1 MSPGDSPNDDRQPQH
16 DNDMADRKQ
25 SEQHAAQRQKELLAE
40 ALEKARTEG
49 GVLLNQ
55 AGKTAP
61 RLHPRDT
68 GVSAFNALVLALH
81 SDRGG
86 YRTNLYTP
94 FPRAKRDG
102 DAVKDGEKGV
112 PFIWYRWNEYRSK
125 ADEGKTVTKA
135 EYDALPAERKEDYSP
150 VRDRQVRTLFNIEQT
165 TLPLSDP
172 EAFRKAL
179 KEHGTPA
186 DRQVKNDKQTRI
198 DVNLLLDRLAEN
210 LVPIRKDG
218 TGVAHWDSAKDVIHL
233 PAQKHYPDYA
243 SYVQD
248 AFRQVVSATGHPG
261 RTDRPGTA
269 VEGLRD
275 PAESH
280 RVRER
285 LVVELASAVK
295 MNELGLPARLSPES
309 LPLVE
314 SWKKSLENP
323 RFVEGIEADV
333 NRAAGMI
340 AKAERGEKVGLRPIE
355 TRSEQQSETVSAKL
369 SMVQDDA
376 GKWALHI
383 KPEGEKGFAVYPLK
397 ADVGRYFAAVKAGG
411 EMDMATLRD
420 LAQKYIALAKVHPEM
435 KADLFATREKDLDL
449 SDIKRV
455 TIVRTREKDANG
467 EAVSRILC
475 AAEIEGLKEQ
485 PKPRE
490 VSPAQWQRM
499 WLTEDKDA
507 YKRNLAATLFAD
519 VLRRQQEMK
528 QAEAVKQEEQKREN
542 SPEQKAKEEREE
554 KAKEALTRAETG
566 LVVGVVAATIAK
578 DQQEAQGRGM
588 HR

>member
-1 MSPGDSPNDDRQPQH
+1 
-16 DNDMADRKQ
+16 MADKKQ
-25 SEQHAAQRQKELLAE
+25 AEQHAAQRQKELLAE
-40 ALEKARTEG
+40 ALEKARAEG
-49 GVLLNQ
+49 GALLNQ

-61 RLHPRDT
+61 RLYPRDT

-94 FPRAKRDG
+94 FPRAKRQG
-102 DAVKDGEKGV
+102 DAVQSGEKGV

-125 ADEGKTVTKA
+125 ADEGRTITKA
-135 EYDALPAERKEDYSP
+135 EYDALPEERKKDYAP

-165 TLPLSDP
+165 TLPLTDR
-172 EAFRKAL
+172 EAFEKAV
-179 KEHGTPA
+179 KEHGTAA
-186 DRQVKNDKQTRI
+186 DRHVPKDDKQTRI
-198 DVNLLLDRLAEN
+198 EVNLLLDKVAEN

-218 TGVAHWDSAKDVIHL
+218 TGVAHWDSAKDVVHL

-243 SYVQD
+243 AYVQD
-248 AFRQVVSATGHPG
+248 AFRQVVTATGHPG

-269 VEGLRD
+269 VEGMRE
-275 PAESH
+275 PAESL

-314 SWKKSLENP
+314 GWKKSLDNP
-323 RFVEGIEADV
+323 RFVDGIEADV
-333 NRAAGMI
+333 NRAVCMI
-340 AKAERGEKVGLRPIE
+340 DKAQRGQKIEMRPIE
-355 TRSEQQSETVSAKL
+355 TREEQRSETVSAKL

-376 GKWALHI
+376 GRWALHI
-383 KPEGEKGFAVYPLK
+383 KPEGEQGFAVYPQK
-397 ADVGRYFAAVKAGG
+397 ADVGRYFNAVKNGG
-411 EMDMATLRD
+411 EKEMGTLRE
-420 LAQKYIALAKVHPEM
+420 LAQKYIALVKVHPEM
-435 KADLFATREKDLDL
+435 KADLFSTREKGIDL
-449 SDIKRV
+449 SDIRRV
-455 TIVRTREKDANG
+455 TIVRTKEKDEKG
-467 EAVSRILC
+467 EAVSRIIC

-485 PKPRE
+485 PEPRE

-499 WLTEDKDA
+499 WLAEDKDA

-519 VLRRQQEMK
+519 VLRERQEQK
-528 QAEAVKQEEQKREN
+528 AEAERQEEEKRRN
-542 SPEQKAKEEREE
+542 SPERKAEEEREE
-554 KAKEALTRAETG
+554 KRKEALTKAETG
-566 LVVGVVAATIAK
+566 AVAGIVAAAVAE
-578 DQQEAQGRGM
+578 DRQQEQEGQGRGM

>member
-1 MSPGDSPNDDRQPQH
+1 
-16 DNDMADRKQ
+16 MADRKQ

-186 DRQVKNDKQTRI
+186 DRQVKDDKQTRI

-218 TGVAHWDSAKDVIHL
+218 TGMAHWDSAKDVIHL

-485 PKPRE
+485 PEPRE

-566 LVVGVVAATIAK
+566 LVAGVVAAAIAK
-578 DQQEAQGRGM
+578 DQQEAQSRGM

>member
-355 TRSEQQSETVSAKL
+355 TRSEQQSETVSAKQ

-485 PKPRE
+485 PEPRE

-566 LVVGVVAATIAK
+566 LVAGVVAAAIAK
-578 DQQEAQGRGM
+578 DQQEAQSRGM

>member
-1 MSPGDSPNDDRQPQH
+1 
-16 DNDMADRKQ
+16 MADRKQ

-295 MNELGLPARLSPES
+295 MNELGRPARLSPES

-411 EMDMATLRD
+411 AMDMATLRD

-475 AAEIEGLKEQ
+475 AAEIKGLKEQ
-485 PKPRE
+485 PEPRE

-566 LVVGVVAATIAK
+566 LVAGVVAAAIAK
-578 DQQEAQGRGM
+578 DQQEAQSRGM

>member
-485 PKPRE
+485 PEPRE

-566 LVVGVVAATIAK
+566 LIAGVVAAAIAK
-578 DQQEAQGRGM
+578 DQQEAQSRGM

>member
-1 MSPGDSPNDDRQPQH
+1 
-16 DNDMADRKQ
+16 MADRKQ
-25 SEQHAAQRQKELLAE
+25 SEQQAAQRQKELLAE
-40 ALEKARTEG
+40 ALEKARAEG
-49 GVLLNQ
+49 GALLNR

-61 RLHPRDT
+61 RLYPRDT

-94 FPRAKRDG
+94 VPRAKQQG

-125 ADEGKTVTKA
+125 ADEGRIITKA
-135 EYDALPAERKEDYSP
+135 EYDALPAERKADYSP
-150 VRDRQVRTLFNIEQT
+150 IRDRQIRTLFNIEQT
-165 TLPLSDP
+165 TLPLTDP
-172 EAFRKAL
+172 EAFARAV
-179 KEHGTPA
+179 KEHGTTA
-186 DRQVKNDKQTRI
+186 DRHVKDDKQTRI
-198 DVNLLLDRLAEN
+198 EVNLLLDKLHEN

-218 TGVAHWDSAKDVIHL
+218 TGVAHWDSARDVIHL

-269 VEGLRD
+269 VEGLRA

-280 RVRER
+280 RIRER

-314 SWKKSLENP
+314 SWKKSLEENP
-323 RFVEGIEADV
+323 RFVEGVEADV
-333 NRAAGMI
+333 NRAIGMI
-340 AKAERGEKVGLRPIE
+340 ARAGRGEKVEMRPIE
-355 TRSEQQSETVSAKL
+355 TRTENQAEAVSAKL

-376 GKWALHI
+376 GRWALYI
-383 KPEGEKGFAVYPLK
+383 KPEGEKGFAVYPDK
-397 ADVGRYFAAVKAGG
+397 NDVGRFFNMAKKGG
-411 EMDMATLRD
+411 EENEAFRKTL
-420 LAQKYIALAKVHPEM
+420 AAKYYALAAEHPEM
-435 KADLFATREKDLDL
+435 KADLFATSEKDLDL
-449 SDIKRV
+449 SGIKRV
-455 TIVRTREKDANG
+455 TIFRKQEKDENG

-475 AAEIEGLKEQ
+475 APEIEGVKEQ
-485 PKPRE
+485 PEPRE

-499 WLTEDKDA
+499 WLAEDRDA

-519 VLRRQQEMK
+519 VLRQQQERK
-528 QAEAVKQEEQKREN
+528 QAEAEKQEMEKRQN

-554 KAKEALTRAETG
+554 KSREALTRAETG
-566 LVVGVVAATIAK
+566 AVAAVVAAGIAK
-578 DQQEAQGRGM
+578 DQQEGQGRGM

>member
-1 MSPGDSPNDDRQPQH
+1 
-16 DNDMADRKQ
+16 MADRKQ
-25 SEQHAAQRQKELLAE
+25 SEQHAAQRQKELRAE

-475 AAEIEGLKEQ
+475 AAEIKGLKEQ
-485 PKPRE
+485 PEPRE

-566 LVVGVVAATIAK
+566 LVAGVVAAAIAK
-578 DQQEAQGRGM
+578 DQQEAQSRGM

>member
-1 MSPGDSPNDDRQPQH
+1 
-16 DNDMADRKQ
+16 MADRKQ
-25 SEQHAAQRQKELLAE
+25 SEQQAAQRQKELLAE
-40 ALEKARTEG
+40 ALEKARAEG
-49 GVLLNQ
+49 GALLNR

-61 RLHPRDT
+61 RLYPRDT

-94 FPRAKRDG
+94 FPRAKQQG

-125 ADEGKTVTKA
+125 ADEGRTITKA
-135 EYDALPAERKEDYSP
+135 EYDALPAERKADYSP
-150 VRDRQVRTLFNIEQT
+150 IRDRQIRTLFNIEQT
-165 TLPLSDP
+165 TLPLTDP
-172 EAFRKAL
+172 EAFARAV
-179 KEHGTPA
+179 KEHGTTA
-186 DRQVKNDKQTRI
+186 DRHVKDDKQTRI
-198 DVNLLLDRLAEN
+198 EVNLLLDKLHEN

-218 TGVAHWDSAKDVIHL
+218 TGVAHWDSARDVIHL

-280 RVRER
+280 RIRER

-314 SWKKSLENP
+314 NWKKSLEENP
-323 RFVEGIEADV
+323 RFVEGVEADV
-333 NRAAGMI
+333 NRAIGMI
-340 AKAERGEKVGLRPIE
+340 ARAGRGEKVEMRPVE
-355 TRSEQQSETVSAKL
+355 TRTENQAEAVSAKL

-376 GKWALHI
+376 GRWALYI
-383 KPEGEKGFAVYPLK
+383 KPEGEKGFAVYPDK
-397 ADVGRYFAAVKAGG
+397 NDVGRFFNMAKKGG
-411 EMDMATLRD
+411 EENEAFR
-420 LAQKYIALAKVHPEM
+420 KALAAKYYALAAEHPEM
-435 KADLFATREKDLDL
+435 KADLFATSEKDLDL
-449 SDIKRV
+449 SGIKRV
-455 TIVRTREKDANG
+455 TIIRKQEKDENG

-475 AAEIEGLKEQ
+475 APEIEGVKEQ
-485 PKPRE
+485 PEPRE

-499 WLTEDKDA
+499 WLAEDRDA

-519 VLRRQQEMK
+519 VLRQQQERK
-528 QAEAVKQEEQKREN
+528 QAEAEKQEMEKRQD

-554 KAKEALTRAETG
+554 KSREALTRAETG
-566 LVVGVVAATIAK
+566 VVAAVVAAGISK
-578 DQQEAQGRGM
+578 DQQEGQGRGM

>member
-1 MSPGDSPNDDRQPQH
+1 
-16 DNDMADRKQ
+16 MADKKQ
-25 SEQHAAQRQKELLAE
+25 AEQHAAQRQKELLAE
-40 ALEKARTEG
+40 ALEKARAEG
-49 GVLLNQ
+49 GALLNQ

-61 RLHPRDT
+61 RLYPRDT

-94 FPRAKRDG
+94 FPRAKRQG
-102 DAVKDGEKGV
+102 DAVQSGEKGV

-125 ADEGKTVTKA
+125 ADEGRTITKA
-135 EYDALPAERKEDYSP
+135 EYDALPEERKKDYAP

-165 TLPLSDP
+165 TLPLTDR
-172 EAFRKAL
+172 EAFGKAV
-179 KEHGTPA
+179 KEHGTAA
-186 DRQVKNDKQTRI
+186 DRHVPKDDKQTRI
-198 DVNLLLDRLAEN
+198 EVNLLLDKVAEN

-218 TGVAHWDSAKDVIHL
+218 TGVAHWDSAKDVVHL

-248 AFRQVVSATGHPG
+248 AFRQVVTATGHPG

-269 VEGLRD
+269 VEGMRE

-314 SWKKSLENP
+314 GWKKSLDNP
-323 RFVEGIEADV
+323 RFVDGIEADV
-333 NRAAGMI
+333 NKAVGMI
-340 AKAERGEKVGLRPIE
+340 DKAQRGQKIEMRPIE
-355 TRSEQQSETVSAKL
+355 TRTEQQSETVSAKL

-376 GKWALHI
+376 GRWALHI
-383 KPEGEKGFAVYPLK
+383 KPEGEQGFAVYPQK
-397 ADVGRYFAAVKAGG
+397 ADVGRYFNAVKNGG
-411 EMDMATLRD
+411 EKEMGTLRE
-420 LAQKYIALAKVHPEM
+420 LAQKYIALVKVHPEM
-435 KADLFATREKDLDL
+435 KADLFSTQEKGIDL
-449 SDIKRV
+449 SDIRRV
-455 TIVRTREKDANG
+455 TIVRTKEKDEKG
-467 EAVSRILC
+467 ESVSRIIC

-485 PKPRE
+485 PEPRE

-499 WLTEDKDA
+499 WLAEDKDA

-519 VLRRQQEMK
+519 VLRERQEQK
-528 QAEAVKQEEQKREN
+528 AEAERLEEEKRRN

-566 LVVGVVAATIAK
+566 VVAGIVAAAVAE
-578 DQQEAQGRGM
+578 DRQQEQEGQGRGM

>member
-1 MSPGDSPNDDRQPQH
+1 
-16 DNDMADRKQ
+16 MADRKQ
-25 SEQHAAQRQKELLAE
+25 SEQQAAQRQKELLAG
-40 ALEKARTEG
+40 ALEKARAEG
-49 GVLLNQ
+49 GALLNR

-61 RLHPRDT
+61 RLYPRDT

-94 FPRAKRDG
+94 FPRAKQQG

-125 ADEGKTVTKA
+125 ADEGRTITKA
-135 EYDALPAERKEDYSP
+135 EYDALPAERKTDYSP
-150 VRDRQVRTLFNIEQT
+150 IRDRQIRTLFNIEQT
-165 TLPLSDP
+165 TLPLTDP
-172 EAFRKAL
+172 EAFARAV
-179 KEHGTPA
+179 KEHGTTT
-186 DRQVKNDKQTRI
+186 DRHVKDDKQTRI
-198 DVNLLLDRLAEN
+198 EVNLLLDKLHEN

-218 TGVAHWDSAKDVIHL
+218 TGVAHWDSARDVIHL

-280 RVRER
+280 RIRER

-314 SWKKSLENP
+314 NWKKFLEENP
-323 RFVEGIEADV
+323 RFVEGVEADV
-333 NRAAGMI
+333 NRAIGMI
-340 AKAERGEKVGLRPIE
+340 ARAGRGEKVEMRPVE
-355 TRSEQQSETVSAKL
+355 TRTENQAEAVSAKL

-376 GKWALHI
+376 GRWALYI
-383 KPEGEKGFAVYPLK
+383 KPEGEKGFAVYPDK
-397 ADVGRYFAAVKAGG
+397 NDVGRFFNMAKKGG
-411 EMDMATLRD
+411 EENEAFR
-420 LAQKYIALAKVHPEM
+420 KALAAKYYALAAEHPEM
-435 KADLFATREKDLDL
+435 KADLFATSGKDLDL
-449 SDIKRV
+449 SGIKRV
-455 TIVRTREKDANG
+455 TIFRKQEKDENG

-475 AAEIEGLKEQ
+475 VPEIEGVKEQ
-485 PKPRE
+485 PEPRE

-499 WLTEDKDA
+499 WLAEDRDA

-519 VLRRQQEMK
+519 VLRQQQERK
-528 QAEAVKQEEQKREN
+528 HAEAEKQEMEKRQD

-554 KAKEALTRAETG
+554 KSREALTRAETG
-566 LVVGVVAATIAK
+566 VVAAVVAAGISK
-578 DQQEAQGRGM
+578 DQQEGQGRGM

>member
-1 MSPGDSPNDDRQPQH
+1 
-16 DNDMADRKQ
+16 MADRKQ

-150 VRDRQVRTLFNIEQT
+150 VRDRQVRTLFNIEQP

-475 AAEIEGLKEQ
+475 AAEIKGLKEQ
-485 PKPRE
+485 PEPRE

-566 LVVGVVAATIAK
+566 LVAGVVAAAIAK
-578 DQQEAQGRGM
+578 DQQEAQSRGM

>member
-1 MSPGDSPNDDRQPQH
+1 
-16 DNDMADRKQ
+16 MADRKQ

-485 PKPRE
+485 PEPRE

-566 LVVGVVAATIAK
+566 LIAGVVAAAIAK
-578 DQQEAQGRGM
+578 DQQEAQSRGM

>member
-1 MSPGDSPNDDRQPQH
+1 
-16 DNDMADRKQ
+16 MADKKQ
-25 SEQHAAQRQKELLAE
+25 AEQHAAQRQKELLAE
-40 ALEKARTEG
+40 ALEKARAEG
-49 GVLLNQ
+49 GALLNQ

-61 RLHPRDT
+61 RLYPRDT

-94 FPRAKRDG
+94 FPRAKQQG

-125 ADEGKTVTKA
+125 ADEGRIITKA
-135 EYDALPAERKEDYSP
+135 EYDALPAERKADYSP
-150 VRDRQVRTLFNIEQT
+150 IRDRQIRTLFHIEQT
-165 TLPLSDP
+165 TLPLTDP
-172 EAFRKAL
+172 EAFARAV
-179 KEHGTPA
+179 KEHGTTA
-186 DRQVKNDKQTRI
+186 DRHVKDDKQTRI
-198 DVNLLLDRLAEN
+198 EVNLLLDKLHEN

-218 TGVAHWDSAKDVIHL
+218 TGVAHWDSARDVIHL

-269 VEGLRD
+269 VEGLRA

-280 RVRER
+280 RIRER

-314 SWKKSLENP
+314 SWKKSLEENP
-323 RFVEGIEADV
+323 RFVEGVEADV
-333 NRAAGMI
+333 NRAIGMI
-340 AKAERGEKVGLRPIE
+340 ARAGRGEKVEMRPIE
-355 TRSEQQSETVSAKL
+355 TRTENQAEAVSAKL

-376 GKWALHI
+376 GRWALYI
-383 KPEGEKGFAVYPLK
+383 KPEGEKGFAVYPDK
-397 ADVGRYFAAVKAGG
+397 NDVGRFFNMAKKGG
-411 EMDMATLRD
+411 EENEAFRKTL
-420 LAQKYIALAKVHPEM
+420 AAKYYALAAEHPEM
-435 KADLFATREKDLDL
+435 KADLFATSEKDLDL
-449 SDIKRV
+449 SGIKRV
-455 TIVRTREKDANG
+455 TIFRKQEKDENG

-475 AAEIEGLKEQ
+475 APEIEGVKEQ
-485 PKPRE
+485 PEPRE

-499 WLTEDKDA
+499 WLAEDRDA

-519 VLRRQQEMK
+519 VLRQQQERK
-528 QAEAVKQEEQKREN
+528 QAEAEKQEMEKRQN

-554 KAKEALTRAETG
+554 KSREALTRAETG
-566 LVVGVVAATIAK
+566 AVAAVVAAGIAK
-578 DQQEAQGRGM
+578 DQQEGQGRGM